1 MKNHSDPGH
10 VMTGKNLALMAAL
23 SFLCMYVL
31 MYMMVDTVA
40 NVYPNLNQFYMAGLM
55 TSPMVL
61 IEILVMGSMY
71 KNRKLKTIIIGS
83 SLAALVMLAFLIRGQ
98 FAVGD
103 KEFLRSMIPH
113 HGGAILMAKKA
124 ALNDPEIKALSQ
136 SIITSQ
142 QSEIDWMKA
151 KLRKLKNK
159 KGD

>member
-1 MKNHSDPGH
+1 MKNHSDAGH
-10 VMTGKNLALMAAL
+10 MMTGKNLALMAAL

-31 MYMMVDTVA
+31 MYMMVDAVA

-71 KNRKLKTIIIGS
+71 KNRRLKKIIIGS
-83 SLAALVMLAFLIRGQ
+83 SLAALAVLVFLIRGQ

-136 SIITSQ
+136 SIIASQ